1 MVATSNPPDAP
12 PNLSTTTRQSP
23 LALLLLVS
31 ALLAAGTLWLQQ
43 NAQTTAKPQQL
54 PPGLQD
60 EPDLYIDNAVIHQ
73 FKADGTRKY
82 LLRAERVSHFDNTPE
97 QDVTDA
103 AGTSREM
110 QLTRLEQPDLLLSA
124 ADAQPWQATANYGY
138 VRQRPTQEGALE
150 EVVFLRD
157 NVELQQQR
165 TPPAY
170 ISVRGSA
177 LYLYP
182 DREFVESSES
192 VTIDTHTGRTKASN
206 LRGNLAT
213 GVLQLNGTTTQ
224 VQTIV
229 LPFQFK

>member
-1 MVATSNPPDAP
+1 
-12 PNLSTTTRQSP
+12 
-23 LALLLLVS
+23 
-31 ALLAAGTLWLQQ
+31 
-43 NAQTTAKPQQL
+43 
-54 PPGLQD
+54 
-60 EPDLYIDNAVIHQ
+60 
-73 FKADGTRKY
+73 
-82 LLRAERVSHFDNTPE
+82 
-97 QDVTDA
+97 
-103 AGTSREM
+103 
-110 QLTRLEQPDLLLSA
+110 
-124 ADAQPWQATANYGY
+124 

>member
-1 MVATSNPPDAP
+1 MAASDPSHLP
-12 PNLSTTTRQSP
+12 TTTRQSP
-23 LALLLLVS
+23 LALLL
-31 ALLAAGTLWLQQ
+31 ALGAILAAGTLWLQQ
-43 NAQTTAKPQQL
+43 NADTATKPQQL
-54 PPGLQD
+54 PPELQD

-73 FKADGTRKY
+73 FNADGTRKY
-82 LLRAERVSHFDNTPE
+82 LLHAKRVSHFDNAPGQEATHATNE
-97 QDVTDA
+97 T
-103 AGTSREM
+103 
-110 QLTRLEQPDLLLSA
+110 QLTRMDQPDLLLSA
-124 ADAQPWQATANYGY
+124 TDAEPWQATANYGS
-138 VRQRPTQEGALE
+138 VRKHPSPAGVLE

-165 TPPAY
+165 VPPAY
-170 ISVRGSA
+170 ISVRGSS

-182 DREFVESSES
+182 DREFVESTES

-213 GVLQLNGTTTQ
+213 GVLELSGATTQ